1 MDTKE
6 VRFLGDFWEVMR
18 HAHYKFLGRQE
29 WEKALSEDFM
39 VGGSWDCAYLL
50 VLPLVLAFLQNS

>member
-1 MDTKE
+1 MKE

-39 VGGSWDCAYLL
+39 VGASIFWGVRKRL
-50 VLPLVLAFLQNS
+50 